1 MTDPAVSEPTPRP
14 ASGRTRLGSYA
25 ICLDR
30 EDRILLCRL
39 ASNEPEP
46 GAWTLPG
53 GGVDFGEHP
62 DDAVVRELR
71 EESGLTGR
79 IAEVEGVFSH
89 LYPGSPYASGAD
101 LHFLGVLY
109 RVEVTG
115 GRLTDEVDGSTD
127 RCGWFGRDEVAQL
140 KLVSVARHA
149 IGLVWPGALRM
160 KSAISIDVAAPPE
173 VVFALARDV
182 ERWPRLLPH
191 YEDVR
196 ILERRPD
203 GSVVARMIAR
213 RPVFGLLGLGLPV
226 AWRSRT
232 WSEPRDVPDPVR
244 PPGRRDERD
253 GRHVADRGDRGR
265 LPGHDRARLPAAV
278 RAVGTVH
285 RPVLHP
291 PDRRT
296 DARHVQG
303 DRGGGGERRSRAR
316 DGGVREPQLAS
327 DEGRGLRELAT
338 SRIA

>member
-62 DDAVVRELR
+62 DDAGPRAARGER
-71 EESGLTGR
+71 LTGR
-79 IAEVEGVFSH
+79 IAAVEGVFSH

-149 IGLVWPGALRM
+149 IGLVAGPALDEERHLDRRRGPAGGRVRPRPGRGAL
-160 KSAISIDVAAPPE
+160 AAAAAPLRGRP
-173 VVFALARDV
+173 
-182 ERWPRLLPH
+182 
-191 YEDVR
+191 

-203 GSVVARMIAR
+203 GSVVAA
-213 RPVFGLLGLGLPV
+213 
-226 AWRSRT
+226 
-232 WSEPRDVPDPVR
+232 
-244 PPGRRDERD
+244 
-253 GRHVADRGDRGR
+253 
-265 LPGHDRARLPAAV
+265 
-278 RAVGTVH
+278 
-285 RPVLHP
+285 
-291 PDRRT
+291 
-296 DARHVQG
+296 
-303 DRGGGGERRSRAR
+303 
-316 DGGVREPQLAS
+316 
-327 DEGRGLRELAT
+327 
-338 SRIA
+338 